1 MTTTNVGYSRRQFLD
16 ESKNPPEFVDEKIPT
31 SPIRIFKQGRP
42 SSTGTWFIGSHYIGT
57 NQVLQ
62 ITFESF
68 NTNTPNVFFRLYHS
82 RDGTL
87 VLPYLE
93 AAGQDTRIGDLHKP
107 LESVG
112 PGTFQVD
119 VLGPGS
125 SSGVFEGVGSQ
136 GVNVLSAKI
145 LGYII

>member
-1 MTTTNVGYSRRQFLD
+1 MNIEYLRRQFLD
-16 ESKNPPEFVDEKIPT
+16 ESKNPPEFVDEIIPT

-42 SSTGTWFIGSHYIGT
+42 SSTGTWMLGGYYIGT

-62 ITFESF
+62 ITFEDF

-87 VLPYLE
+87 DLPYLE
-93 AAGQDTRIGDLHKP
+93 AAGQETRIGDLHSP
-107 LESVG
+107 LESIG

-119 VLGPGS
+119 VMGPGS
-125 SSGVFEGVGSQ
+125 PDGNFQGVGTQ
-136 GVNVLSAKI
+136 GINVLSAKI